1 MLVLRIYKLDLVK
14 KRKIKLRKKSIMVKI
29 IKKLRKEK
37 EIFFF
42 FFP

>member
-29 IKKLRKEK
+29 IKKLRKQNISFN
-37 EIFFF
+37 IF
-42 FFP
+42 